1 VEALKESPFN
11 CHVFVCTNDRK
22 GTRKSCADGENVS
35 VREALKAEVA
45 EREWKGLVRV
55 SQSGCLGL
63 CEDGPNVLIYPQK
76 IWFSEVR
83 SDDIGEVIGAV
94 EKILD
99 TRFPGSGQV
108 AQFQTKGLKYG

>member
-1 VEALKESPFN
+1 LEALKESPFK
-11 CHVFVCTNDRK
+11 CHVFVCTNDRQ
-22 GTRKSCADGENVS
+22 GARKSCGDKENVS
-35 VREALKAEVA
+35 VRAALKAEVGQ
-45 EREWKGLVRV
+45 RGWKGLVRV

-76 IWFSEVR
+76 MWFSAVS

-99 TRFPGSGQV
+99 
-108 AQFQTKGLKYG
+108 A